1 MIRNESTKDI
11 HTLQSG
17 LLKITATLLSQNN
30 IKNEMLIKVVMQI
43 INLIVIKVTSLLYVT
58 IMFCSMHQYNKKH

>member
-30 IKNEMLIKVVMQI
+30 IKNEILIKVVM
-43 INLIVIKVTSLLYVT
+43 
-58 IMFCSMHQYNKKH
+58 